1 MYRKYYGAVGDKVGF
16 SVWVS
21 VFHLDV
27 PVEVYLVEGAVPA
40 GVTDYAVVHPLKVA
54 VHGLLRAAL
63 KWV

>member
-1 MYRKYYGAVGDKVGF
+1 MFARVGF

-54 VHGLLRAAL
+54 VHGLFRAAL
-63 KWV
+63 K